1 MTEDQLIEEL
11 LLEAGG
17 LGLREDV
24 LDASEKYIEQGMDRL
39 EALETAFNELTSDFD
54 EEDEDDDPYLY
65 DLDSEDDEDWED
77 EDGEYWEN
85 LDDEE

>member
-1 MTEDQLIEEL
+1 MTEEQLIEEL

-17 LGLREDV
+17 LGLRQDV

-54 EEDEDDDPYLY
+54 EDGEDADPYLY
-65 DLDSEDDEDWED
+65 DLDSEDDWNDVD
-77 EDGEYWEN
+77 DEYWEN